1 MAVFLNVL
9 ILISMRRMGLF
20 LDDESSSLV
29 PVFVIVVVVVVV
41 SPFHFWNRKI
51 TLMSVLNAPKVKSWF
66 NPVQVG
72 SNLSKLD

>member
-1 MAVFLNVL
+1 M
-9 ILISMRRMGLF
+9 ICRPF

-29 PVFVIVVVVVVV
+29 PVFVIIVVVVVVV

-51 TLMSVLNAPKVKSWF
+51 TLMSVFNASKVKSWF